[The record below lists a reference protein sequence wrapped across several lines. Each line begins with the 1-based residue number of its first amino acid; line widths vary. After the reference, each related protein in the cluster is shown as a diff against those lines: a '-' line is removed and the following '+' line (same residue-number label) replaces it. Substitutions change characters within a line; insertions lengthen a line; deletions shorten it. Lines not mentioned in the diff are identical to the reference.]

1 MFHGSAEPTKRP
13 IWSGSISIGLVNVPV
28 KLYSLIRDKSF
39 SFRMLRK
46 DDGCPLKYQRICS
59 YDNKV
64 VPWSDVVRGFEIRK
78 NEFVTF
84 TKEELDALRPESSR
98 KIKIEK
104 FVDLDEVDYIYL
116 DKDYLLAPD
125 NSADSYGLLLEALK
139 QKRKAGVG
147 KFTLRTKEYTVLIQ
161 EHREIL
167 ILTTLRYATE
177 IVDPKL
183 MEEITEYQKPNLK
196 ELELAEKIIE
206 GFSSDFNITDYEDCF
221 QERVKEMVQSKLDGE
236 TIILVEKPAEE
247 EVKDLMLALQETLEQ
262 LKT

>member
-1 MFHGSAEPTKRP
+1 MFHGLAEPTKRS
-13 IWSGSISIGLVNVPV
+13 IWSGTISIGLVNVPV
-28 KLYSLIRDKSF
+28 RLYPLIKDKSF

-64 VPWSDVVRGFEIRK
+64 VPWSDVVRGFEVRK

-84 TKEELDALRPESSR
+84 TKEELDALRPESSK

-116 DKDYLLAPD
+116 DKDYILAPD
-125 NSADSYGLLLEALK
+125 NSADSYGLLLEALR
-139 QKRKAGVG
+139 QKRRAGVG
-147 KFTLRTKEYTVLIQ
+147 KFTLRTKEYTVLIH
-161 EHREIL
+161 EHSAIL

-177 IVDPKL
+177 IVDTKL
-183 MEEITEYQKPNLK
+183 MEEIIEYQKPNEK
-196 ELELAEKIIE
+196 ELDLAAQIIE
-206 GFSSDFNITDYEDCF
+206 GFSSDFNITDYEDGF
-221 QERVKEMVQSKLDGE
+221 QERVKEMVQSKLEGE
-236 TIILVEKPAEE
+236 TIILAEKPEEE